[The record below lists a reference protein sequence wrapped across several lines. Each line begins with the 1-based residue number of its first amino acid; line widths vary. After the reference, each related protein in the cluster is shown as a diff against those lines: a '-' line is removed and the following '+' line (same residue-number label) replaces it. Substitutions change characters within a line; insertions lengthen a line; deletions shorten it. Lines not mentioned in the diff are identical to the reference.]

1 MASPKEAN
9 KTPTTNP
16 KENEMYKLSVKEF
29 RIILLKKS
37 REVEEKKD
45 RQV

>member
-1 MASPKEAN
+1 MTPPKKTN

-16 KENEMYKLSVKEF
+16 KENEVYKLSDKEF

-37 REVEEKKD
+37 RELEEKKD